1 MTRTRTLGVR
11 LSPREVA
18 DLRVL
23 MARRHFESAGQMV
36 RALIREELCRGE
48 SKDPKEGNSVIEVAS
63 VDIARPVDAGIP

>member
-11 LSPREVA
+11 LSPQEDA

-23 MARRHFESAGQMV
+23 MARRHFESAGQLV

-48 SKDPKEGNSVIEVAS
+48 SRDQSGESNVTVVTS
-63 VDIARPVDAGIP
+63 VDIAKPADAGIP